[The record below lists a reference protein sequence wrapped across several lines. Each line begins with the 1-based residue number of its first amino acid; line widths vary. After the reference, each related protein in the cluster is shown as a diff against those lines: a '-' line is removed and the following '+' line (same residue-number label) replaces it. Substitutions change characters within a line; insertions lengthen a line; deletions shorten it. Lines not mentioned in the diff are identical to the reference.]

1 MGKRNPST
9 QPKVEHQTGRTLSL
23 SAFMAEC
30 HITEMRYAP
39 SRGSNSLL
47 VTTEDGYN
55 YFVPCSARAAA
66 VLAGSSQEKLC
77 VGVAIDA
84 NGKEILSCKQDGT
97 PDKGFQGMQPKLFVL
112 KVVGNSPYTETLKV
126 VAE

>member
-1 MGKRNPST
+1 MA
-9 QPKVEHQTGRTLSL
+9 EHKTGRTLSL

-30 HITEMRYAP
+30 HIVEMKYSP

-47 VTTEDGYN
+47 VSTEDGYN
-55 YFVPCSARAAA
+55 YFVPCSTRAAA
-66 VLAGSSQEKLC
+66 VLAGSSTEKLC

-84 NGKEILSCKQDGT
+84 NGNEILSTQKDGT
-97 PDKGFQGMQPKLFVL
+97 PDKGYQGMQPKLFVL

-126 VAE
+126 LPE